1 MSFACRRWWCLGL
14 VWLLVVAT
22 PVGVMRVPA
31 QSPAAG
37 GSVGREAGTSA
48 KPAASPEALEIA
60 VLRRVDDVGRP
71 PTAEEVEEFLKP
83 KFPPKYSTVLAR
95 QALAFRAGA
104 ALLRRSGVGFN
115 PYLLLGGEWYPRLRA
130 QLEREASFR
139 AVQRL
144 GERVQGVWM
153 GDTVVVPE
161 RVRATGDVV
170 IIARQMVVEGQ
181 EVVFKGPHHIY
192 LFQAEPPRFTGARE
206 GRVTIDVSGFGREEW
221 LEAVREGQ
229 CPNPMDCS
237 GMPGADQLNHGARGG
252 DGDNGGDGENG
263 ANGTCAS
270 ALTIDGQPGLGGTAG
285 KNGGTGG
292 TPQGSGGRGGDGCDF
307 TCDIPA
313 NDSTCYTIISRGG
326 KGGNGGPGGAGGN
339 GGRGGK
345 GGNGGNGASCN
356 CNYGREGN
364 GGNAGRG
371 GDGGNGGT
379 GGNGGRGGDGG
390 NGGRVTLTYCGP
402 MPTTMVYVDA
412 GTGGDGGAQGRGGL
426 PGERGANGAPGE
438 GGNSSFVGCRG
449 RDGRQVILPPRSG
462 SPGSP
467 GQVGDRG
474 RDGSRG
480 SYVPV
485 PRPGCSGSGGGSPP
499 PIYQCF
505 SFCYYVSFDGG
516 QSWQLISCEY
526 AGCWWWVI
534 VE

>member
-22 PVGVMRVPA
+22 PVGVMHVPA
-31 QSPAAG
+31 QSPVAG
-37 GSVGREAGTSA
+37 GSARQEAGASA
-48 KPAASPEALEIA
+48 KSAASPEPLEIA

-71 PTAEEVEEFLKP
+71 PTAEEVKEFLKP

-95 QALAFRAGA
+95 QALAFRAGV

-206 GRVTIDVSGFGREEW
+206 GRVTVDVSGFGREEW
-221 LEAVREGQ
+221 LEAVRDGLCQ
-229 CPNPMDCS
+229 NPTDCN
-237 GMPGADQLNHGARGG
+237 GLPGATGVHGRRGDDGSFTDKGADGAHGTCDSANTIDGGPGNDG
-252 DGDNGGDGENG
+252 DPGKHGQPGDNGGDGN
-263 ANGTCAS
+263 
-270 ALTIDGQPGLGGTAG
+270 PGGG
-285 KNGGTGG
+285 GGI
-292 TPQGSGGRGGDGCDF
+292 CI
-307 TCDIPA
+307 CDIPA
-313 NDSTCYTIISRGG
+313 GDTADYEFFAR
-326 KGGNGGPGGAGGN
+326 GGNGG
-339 GGRGGK
+339 
-345 GGNGGNGASCN
+345 
-356 CNYGREGN
+356 E
-364 GGNAGRG
+364 
-371 GDGGNGGT
+371 
-379 GGNGGRGGDGG
+379 GGRGGDGG
-390 NGGRVTLTYCGP
+390 NGGKGGNGGNGGNGAGCHCQYGRAGNGGNAGNAGP
-402 MPTTMVYVDA
+402 
-412 GTGGDGGAQGRGGL
+412 GGDGGHGGRGGKGGRGGNGGHVAVTYCYPAPRL
-426 PGERGANGAPGE
+426 KAHVSGGLGGVGGLGGSAGNPGPRGDFGAPGN
-438 GGNSSFVGCRG
+438 GGDGGWNCRG
-449 RDGRQVILPPRSG
+449 KNGGKVTLPPRSG
-462 SPGSP
+462 YPGSP
-467 GQVGDRG
+467 GQVGDSG
-474 RDGSRG
+474 GNGSDGTFFHS
-480 SYVPV
+480 
-485 PRPGCSGSGGGSPP
+485 PRPGCSGSGGGGSPP
-499 PIYQCF
+499 PIYHCF

>member
-1 MSFACRRWWCLGL
+1 MMSFACRRWWCLGL

-221 LEAVREGQ
+221 LEAVREGWCQ
-229 CPNPMDCS
+229 NPTECN
-237 GMPGADQLNHGARGG
+237 GAPGATGEHGRRGD
-252 DGDNGGDGENG
+252 DGGFTDKGADG
-263 ANGTCAS
+263 AHGTCDS
-270 ALTIDGQPGLGGTAG
+270 ANTIDGGHGNDGGPGKPGGHGDDG
-285 KNGGTGG
+285 KNGV
-292 TPQGSGGRGGDGCDF
+292 PGDGGGVCI
-307 TCDIPA
+307 CDIPA
-313 NDSTCYTIISRGG
+313 GDTATYQFFAR
-326 KGGNGGPGGAGGN
+326 GGNGG
-339 GGRGGK
+339 
-345 GGNGGNGASCN
+345 
-356 CNYGREGN
+356 E
-364 GGNAGRG
+364 
-371 GDGGNGGT
+371 
-379 GGNGGRGGDGG
+379 GGRGGDGG
-390 NGGRVTLTYCGP
+390 NGGKGGNGGNGGNGAGCHCQYGRAGNGGNAGNAGP
-402 MPTTMVYVDA
+402 
-412 GTGGDGGAQGRGGL
+412 GGDGGHGGRGGKGGRGGNGGHVAVTYCYPAPRL
-426 PGERGANGAPGE
+426 KAHVSGGLGGVGGLGGSAGNPGPRGDFGAPGN
-438 GGNSSFVGCRG
+438 GGDGGWNCRG
-449 RDGRQVILPPRSG
+449 KNGGKVTLPPRSG
-462 SPGSP
+462 YPGSP
-467 GQVGDRG
+467 GQVGDSG
-474 RDGSRG
+474 GNGSDGTFFHS
-480 SYVPV
+480 
-485 PRPGCSGSGGGSPP
+485 PRPGCSGSGGGGSPP
-499 PIYQCF
+499 PIYHCF